1 MSRARGLL
9 SRLQGGRR
17 DVAHALRTVE
27 KHAPSTDAEAAPAP
41 TSSAYAQQE
50 VVDLVD
56 ALKAL
61 SEKKQI
67 AVCEAW
73 QGPELKLAHGVTVTA
88 RSKKERRRFVRP
100 VDDEVLEW
108 FASFGDGDVFY
119 DVGANCG
126 SLTLAAAGMHRDSI
140 TIVAIEPGYA
150 NFESLVRNLSR
161 NDMLGFVIP
170 LQIALLQRTGVEPI
184 NYYRSAAAGTS
195 LHAVGRPV
203 DHEDNEFEP
212 VETQMVPAFSL
223 DDAIEQLKLPDPTR
237 VKIDVDGTEGPLLEG
252 ASRTLARGVISE
264 LLVEIVDH
272 DRSGTRLAAATALM
286 ERHGY
291 ELAETFSHH
300 VGDNKSFV
308 ADHLF
313 RRSDAAGE
321 RPTGPSA

>member
-1 MSRARGLL
+1 M
-9 SRLQGGRR
+9 
-17 DVAHALRTVE
+17 E
-27 KHAPSTDAEAAPAP
+27 KHVPRNDAGAASAP
-41 TSSAYAQQE
+41 TSSAYAQRE

-108 FASFGDGDVFY
+108 FESFGDGDVFY
-119 DVGANCG
+119 DIGANCG
-126 SLTLAAAGMHRDSI
+126 SLTLAAAGMHRNRI

-161 NDMLGFVIP
+161 NGMLSFVIP
-170 LQIALLQRTGVEPI
+170 LQIALLERTGLESI
-184 NYYRSAAAGTS
+184 NYYGSTLAGAS
-195 LHAVGRPV
+195 LHAVGRAV
-203 DHEDNEFEP
+203 EHEDKEFTP
-212 VETQMVPAFSL
+212 VETQMIPGYAL
-223 DDAIEQLKLPDPTR
+223 DDVIEALELPEPTHL
-237 VKIDVDGTEGPLLEG
+237 KIDVDGAEG
-252 ASRTLARGVISE
+252 ALLRGATRTLARGGISE
-264 LLVEIVDH
+264 LLLEIVDH
-272 DRSGTRLAAATALM
+272 DRSGSRLESARALL
-286 ERHGY
+286 EQHGY
-291 ELAETFSHH
+291 ELAETFDHH
-300 VGDNKSFV
+300 PDNSESFV

-321 RPTGPSA
+321 RPPGPSE